1 MNLGQKNGMVREAV
15 IGSLI
20 FAIMLV
26 AGTLWMGR
34 SASRDTDTAVRS
46 VSLLYLDELAGRRAQ
61 VVASTLGGYISNLDV
76 AIGLMTKEDLS
87 SVEKLQAYQAR
98 MKQLYGLEK
107 FAFVNNDGLIY
118 TSRGT
123 RTDIDQYPF
132 DCNSPGRKFPSRI
145 RRAAARRSL
154 LPCLWTG
161 CPLRGSTSSPASWR
175 STWGG
180 CWPIFPCN
188 LTTTIPPSAIFTRQ
202 RASP

>member
-87 SVEKLQAYQAR
+87 SVEKR
-98 MKQLYGLEK
+98 IK
-107 FAFVNNDGLIY
+107 
-118 TSRGT
+118 RG
-123 RTDIDQYPF
+123 
-132 DCNSPGRKFPSRI
+132 
-145 RRAAARRSL
+145 
-154 LPCLWTG
+154 
-161 CPLRGSTSSPASWR
+161 
-175 STWGG
+175 
-180 CWPIFPCN
+180 
-188 LTTTIPPSAIFTRQ
+188 
-202 RASP
+202 